1 MEKTFI
7 SGLKIDHVRH
17 LKNITI
23 SLSNEKIKHLIF
35 TGKNGS
41 GKTSVL
47 EALSRYLQEER
58 ISRLVALCDGLSRY
72 EKMLLGLK
80 KRNCYS
86 IDRRE
91 LAKCFAK
98 RNLC

>member
-72 EKMLLGLK
+72 EKMLLELK
-80 KRNCYS
+80 KEETAISSTEENSRK
-86 IDRRE
+86 IKKKE
-91 LAKCFAK
+91 I
-98 RNLC
+98 